1 MINIKRFIDKVTA
14 LDNKKSKDFVIP
26 LSEAKVLRD
35 ELSKL
40 LVDYN
45 ELLSKKSNSESVVKI
60 EFKGGSFK

>member
-1 MINIKRFIDKVTA
+1 MIHIKRFIDKVTVM
-14 LDNKKSKDFVIP
+14 DNKNSKDFVIP
-26 LSEAKVLRD
+26 LSEAKSLRD

-45 ELLSKKSNSESVVKI
+45 ELLNKKPAGESITKI